1 MLAVFLFYGHFMYDR
16 KRHIRYGGIVLQA
29 KQRKRQQMLVAARH
43 LFTEHGFE
51 RTTMQKIA
59 DEASVGVATLFRYFP
74 RKELL
79 IIEIIKEVI
88 EEMVPFFE
96 EIHLASSSGYEKIEA
111 FLDAYIQYMYTA
123 NRDAVILLE
132 SFEYYIAYN
141 PIEEDLLNEVS
152 HSYTKIGSILNY
164 ALEQGVKECSISEE
178 AALNLNILT
187 MVHLFGIAV
196 KKYAF
201 ISLLPNSIIPVPSK
215 EALDEVKILILTY
228 LKRGGTF

>member
-1 MLAVFLFYGHFMYDR
+1 
-16 KRHIRYGGIVLQA
+16 
-29 KQRKRQQMLVAARH
+29 MLVAARH
-43 LFTEHGFE
+43 LFTEYGFE

-88 EEMVPFFE
+88 EEMVPHFDK
-96 EIHLASSSGYEKIEA
+96 ITRSSLSGYEKMEA
-111 FLDAYIQYMYTA
+111 IMDAYIQYIFTA
-123 NRDAVILLE
+123 KRDAVTLLE

-141 PIEEDLLNEVS
+141 PVEESLLNEINQ
-152 HSYTKIGSILNY
+152 SYTKIGRVINQ
-164 ALEQGVKECSISEE
+164 ALEQGVQDGSIHQES
-178 AALNLNILT
+178 AQNITVVT
-187 MVHLFGIAV
+187 MMNLFGIAI

-201 ISLLPNSIIPVPSK
+201 LSLLPHSIVPVPSK
-215 EALDEVKILILTY
+215 KGLEEVKILLLTY